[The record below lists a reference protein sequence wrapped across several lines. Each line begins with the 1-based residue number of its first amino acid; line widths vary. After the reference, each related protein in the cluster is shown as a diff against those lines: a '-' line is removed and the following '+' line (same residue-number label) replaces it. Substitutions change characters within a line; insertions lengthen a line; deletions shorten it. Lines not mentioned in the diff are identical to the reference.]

1 MTEKRT
7 LVLWDVDQTLVDY
20 SGTGHRWYSQAL
32 VSVVG
37 LELAHV
43 PAFPGRTER
52 SITVELLEAHG
63 VEWTEEHVERM
74 FAELIAIATAARPE
88 LPSLG
93 RALPGAPQVLAALAE
108 RPEVVQSLVTGN
120 LVELADCKLAAFDLL
135 PHVDLEI
142 GGYGS
147 VSTDRHEL
155 VAAAKR
161 AAETKYGTTFDPRSI
176 IVIGDTPH
184 DVAAAHHHGAVG
196 VAVATGRHSVEEL
209 VACGADVVLTDLS
222 DTDAVIASL
231 LRTALPDDQLPF
243 GP

>member
-1 MTEKRT
+1 MTEKST

-20 SGTGHRWYSQAL
+20 SGTGHDWYGRAL
-32 VSVVG
+32 AGALG
-37 LELAHV
+37 LEIAHI

-63 VEWTEEHVERM
+63 VDWTEEHVERM
-74 FAELIAIATAARPE
+74 FAELISIATAARPQ

-93 RALPGAPQVLAALAE
+93 RALPGAPQVLAALAG
-108 RPEVVQSLVTGN
+108 RAEVVQSLVTGN

-135 PHVDLEI
+135 PFVDLEI

-147 VSTDRHEL
+147 VSTDRHDL

-161 AAETKYGTTFDPRSI
+161 AAEAKYGTVFAPRSI
-176 IVIGDTPH
+176 VVIGDTPH

-222 DTDAVIASL
+222 DTDAVVATL
-231 LRTALPDDQLPF
+231 LRTTDNLTPGA
-243 GP
+243 